1 MMNSRFLSSD
11 PETALHLADL
21 TGGDLVL
28 SVAGIAGYLQSLLAE
43 DPYLVRLWVVGE
55 ISSSS
60 PHRNG
65 HLFLTLMDPESGDGL
80 KGVVWAHQVA
90 KLTFLPQVGQQVIA
104 LGQIRTYSKTSTYQI
119 QIWQILP
126 AGEGLL
132 ALQYQQLRTRLSAEG
147 LFDPELK
154 RLLPSHPSCI
164 AVVSSP
170 QAAAWG
176 DVQRTLRS
184 RYPGLQVLFSP
195 AIVQGDQAPDSIATA
210 IQRVERDGRA
220 ELVILARGGGAAE
233 DLVCFNDERVVRAV
247 AECRIPVI
255 TGIGHQRDESLA
267 DLAADHQAHTPTA
280 AAERAVP
287 RLIDLEEEQQDL
299 AQRLMQVVVNYL
311 RDQEESIVDLT
322 QQLEGLQIQYQLRE
336 HHQDLE
342 VLQERL
348 IRSVQQRFQQ
358 TELRQRS
365 LQEQLEALDPREV
378 LRRGYALVRQ
388 QSGAWVRSPHIPIGT
403 ELTIEFASGQLRA
416 RVTDSELTP
425 EKITSTVPE
434 PSPPSPA
441 GPHPVVPPR
450 PDA

>member
-1 MMNSRFLSSD
+1 MPPRFLSSD
-11 PETALHLADL
+11 PETTLDLADL

-28 SVAGIAGYLQSLLAE
+28 SVAGIASYLQSLLEE

-65 HLFLTLMDPESGDGL
+65 HLFLTLMDPETGDSL
-80 KGVVWAHQVA
+80 RGVVWSSQVA

-132 ALQYQQLRTRLSAEG
+132 ALQYQQLRARLSAEG

-154 RLLPSHPSCI
+154 RPLPSHPSCI

-176 DVQRTLRS
+176 DIQRTLRY

-210 IQRVERDGRA
+210 IQRVARDGRA
-220 ELVILARGGGAAE
+220 EVMILARGGGATE

-247 AECRIPVI
+247 AECQIPVI
-255 TGIGHQRDESLA
+255 TGIGHQRDESLT
-267 DLAADHQAHTPTA
+267 DLAADLQAHTPTA

-287 RLIDLEEEQQDL
+287 RLVDLEEEQQDL
-299 AQRLMQVVVNYL
+299 AQQLMQAVVENL
-311 RDQEESIVDLT
+311 KDQEERIAALM
-322 QQLEGLQIQYQLRE
+322 QQLEGIQIQYQLRD
-336 HHQDLE
+336 HQQHLE
-342 VLQERL
+342 TLQERL
-348 IRSVQQRFQQ
+348 IRAVDQRFHQA
-358 TELRQRS
+358 ELRQQS
-365 LQEQLEALDPREV
+365 LQEQLDALDPREV
-378 LRRGYALVRQ
+378 LQRGYALVRQ
-388 QSGAWVRSPHIPIGT
+388 QSGKWVRSADLPIGT
-403 ELTIEFASGQLRA
+403 ELTIEFASGQLKA
-416 RVTDSELTP
+416 KVTDSG
-425 EKITSTVPE
+425 ST
-434 PSPPSPA
+434 
-441 GPHPVVPPR
+441 
-450 PDA
+450 